1 MAVSQRHGEAQN
13 GGDREEK
20 GIHLVW
26 AMVRKKGRRGPG
38 NKRRGLRE
46 ICQTGLLTEKDK
58 LPQGESLEKMGQWT
72 VFSKDPQTNT
82 TPARDNAITSGVGRK
97 SLQCGIPRDQGR
109 KKLLKRRE

>member
-1 MAVSQRHGEAQN
+1 MEGTWKK
-13 GGDREEK
+13 REDIQFGQWLEK
-20 GIHLVW
+20 KEDEVG
-26 AMVRKKGRRGPG
+26 G

-46 ICQTGLLTEKDK
+46 IRQTGLPTEKDK

-72 VFSKDPQTNT
+72 VFSKDPQTNA